1 MPLPGEVADDASSLA
16 SDVGQ
21 LKKDQFFYGGQAVI
35 EGVMMRGKRH
45 YAVAI
50 RHPKTKEIVVDR
62 GELKAA
68 IYVNPMWKL
77 PILRGLA
84 LIGEQ
89 LHLGMKTLMWSANM
103 NAGGKDIVIGKRE
116 ITGSIAF
123 AAIFGLGL
131 FFGLPLL
138 LAGLA
143 VHRSRSLIDRL
154 EAIARRYHE
163 IESEMAR
170 PEVASDHAQLTKL
183 AREQRTLRETV
194 EKYQA
199 YKRARHELESAH
211 EMLRHE
217 KDPEMLEYLRA
228 EERRAAA
235 QVGELDEQ
243 LKVLLL
249 PKDPNDDR
257 DVVVEIQGAEGGEEA
272 ALFAA
277 DLFRMY
283 SKWAERKGWRIE
295 VVDVSHSEKGGYDK
309 IVFEVHGHGAYSQ
322 LKYEGGVHRVQR
334 VPKTEAQGR
343 IHTSAA
349 TVSVMPEADP
359 VEVELKPEDL
369 EIKTSPSQGPGGQS
383 VNPPY
388 SAFRITHK
396 PPGMMVSI
404 QDEKSQLQN
413 KEKALRVLRAR
424 LYEIKLAEQ
433 QAALGAQRRSM
444 IGGGNRSE
452 KIRTYNFKA
461 NRVTDHRISL
471 DLHRLDQVM
480 AGDLDELVE
489 ALINAVRAAGLNGT

>member
-1 MPLPGEVADDASSLA
+1 M
-16 SDVGQ
+16 
-21 LKKDQFFYGGQAVI
+21 
-35 EGVMMRGKRH
+35 
-45 YAVAI
+45 
-50 RHPKTKEIVVDR
+50 
-62 GELKAA
+62 
-68 IYVNPMWKL
+68 
-77 PILRGLA
+77 
-84 LIGEQ
+84 
-89 LHLGMKTLMWSANM
+89 
-103 NAGGKDIVIGKRE
+103 
-116 ITGSIAF
+116 
-123 AAIFGLGL
+123 
-131 FFGLPLL
+131 
-138 LAGLA
+138 
-143 VHRSRSLIDRL
+143 IDRL
-154 EAIARRYHE
+154 EGIARRYHE
-163 IESEMAR
+163 IESEMGR
-170 PEVASDHAQLTKL
+170 PEVASDHEQLTKL

-194 EKYQA
+194 DKYEG
-199 YKRARHELESAH
+199 YKGARHELESAR
-211 EMLRHE
+211 EMLKHE
-217 KDPEMLEYLRA
+217 KDAEMVDYLRA

-283 SKWAERKGWRIE
+283 SKWAERKGWKVE

-349 TVSVMPEADP
+349 TVSVMPEAEP
-359 VEVELKPEDL
+359 VEVELKAEDL
-369 EIKTSPSQGPGGQS
+369 EIKTSTSQGPGGQS
-383 VNPPY
+383 VNTTY
-388 SAFRITHK
+388 SAIRITHK
-396 PPGMMVSI
+396 PSGLMVSI

-413 KEKALRVLRAR
+413 KEKAMRVLRAR

-433 QAALGAQRRSM
+433 QATLGAQRRGM

-461 NRVTDHRISL
+461 NRVTDHRINL

-489 ALINAVRAAGLNGT
+489 ALINADRAAGLNGSP

>member
-1 MPLPGEVADDASSLA
+1 
-16 SDVGQ
+16 
-21 LKKDQFFYGGQAVI
+21 
-35 EGVMMRGKRH
+35 
-45 YAVAI
+45 
-50 RHPKTKEIVVDR
+50 
-62 GELKAA
+62 
-68 IYVNPMWKL
+68 
-77 PILRGLA
+77 
-84 LIGEQ
+84 
-89 LHLGMKTLMWSANM
+89 
-103 NAGGKDIVIGKRE
+103 
-116 ITGSIAF
+116 
-123 AAIFGLGL
+123 
-131 FFGLPLL
+131 
-138 LAGLA
+138 
-143 VHRSRSLIDRL
+143 LIDRL
-154 EAIARRYHE
+154 EGIARRYHE
-163 IESEMAR
+163 IESEMGR

-183 AREQRTLRETV
+183 AREQRTMRETV
-194 EKYQA
+194 EKFEA
-199 YKRARHELESAH
+199 FKRARHELESAR

-217 KDPEMLEYLRA
+217 KDQDMLEYLRA
-228 EERRAAA
+228 EERRAAS
-235 QVGELDEQ
+235 QVGELEEQ

-283 SKWAERKGWRIE
+283 SKWAEHKGWKIE

-359 VEVELKPEDL
+359 VEVELRPEDL
-369 EIKTSPSQGPGGQS
+369 EIKTSTSQGPGGQS
-383 VNPPY
+383 VNTTY
-388 SAFRITHK
+388 SAIRLTHK
-396 PPGMMVSI
+396 PTGIMISI

-413 KEKALRVLRAR
+413 KEKAMRVLRAR
-424 LYEIKLAEQ
+424 LYEMKLAEQ
-433 QAALGAQRRSM
+433 QAALGATRRSM

-461 NRVTDHRISL
+461 NRVTDHRINL
-471 DLHRLDQVM
+471 DLHKLDQVM

-489 ALINAVRAAGLNGT
+489 ALSNADRAAGLNGN